1 MTGTTAATDRRRPRT
16 GSGPPTGFVVGA
28 YAGEETSMV
37 GEVRQGLTVRFTQRS
52 GMKLFGAE
60 QIRAVLE

>member
-1 MTGTTAATDRRRPRT
+1 
-16 GSGPPTGFVVGA
+16 
-28 YAGEETSMV
+28 MV
-37 GEVRQGLTVRFTQRS
+37 GEVRQWLTVRFFIQGS